1 MNGIPVTTE
10 ATMRNDWHAF
20 SVGDALKRL
29 ATSLDGVP
37 GAKIAE
43 RRARYGTNALPRRAR
58 VSTIMMLL
66 NQFRSPLV
74 LILFA
79 AAGLSFWFDAVPDGW
94 IILFIIAFNATVGFM
109 QERRAGSAMDRL
121 RSMAH
126 QIALVVRDGEEREV
140 NADDLVVGDIIRLD
154 VGSMV
159 PADGRVVEGMN
170 LRLNEAVF
178 TGEASPVEKHERPL
192 PATTDV
198 FERHNLVL
206 RGTTVAAGRGYVAV
220 TATGGST
227 RFGQIVHEVSGE
239 YQETPFQ
246 RRIAEFAGRLA
257 FVIVMLSL
265 GVFVLSVMRG
275 VSVEQGL
282 LLGVSL
288 VVSLIPEGLPVVIT
302 FTFAWGMWRMAKR
315 RALVRKLYAVET
327 LGSVTVIATDKTGT
341 LTFGEMM
348 VEQIVVGSRV
358 VTVTGEGYRKTG
370 DFFEGDRRIA
380 PREDPVLRRLI
391 EVGAINN
398 DSRITRDEHGREAWL
413 GDPTEICLIVLGEK
427 VGLKHTELDL
437 TFPRVGE
444 FPFDFKRKYMV
455 TFHLTPTGKTLI
467 AVKGAPRQMLDLC
480 TKVLVGNEIRPFT
493 DQDRTAVRE
502 HFERLARRSLR
513 GLSVAYAEI
522 DGSWSVITHQNLHE
536 HLIYLGLVGIRDTV
550 RPEARETVA
559 LAREAGVRV
568 IMLTGDYH
576 ETAITVAK
584 EVGILR
590 ADEHEERAVDGKD
603 LDAMTD
609 DRLAYR
615 LQVARVFSRVSPEQ
629 KLRIAR
635 MLKRSGNVVAM
646 TGDGIN
652 DVPALTEADIGVAI
666 GAGSTDAAREAAEM
680 IVTDGNL
687 VSVVAAIEE
696 GRVIFRN
703 IQRVVV
709 FLLASNLSGL
719 VLIMLAMFLGFPLPL
734 LPIHIMWLN
743 VITDPFLGIALA
755 REPRSPYIMR
765 ERPRRRNTP
774 VLSAA
779 QWGRISLDG
788 VVVGVATF
796 AVFIVALSQG
806 RDTLQVYALALTAMA
821 LGEWAVAYTSRSSRR
836 SIFSNFFSNRLM
848 LLATA
853 VVLAM
858 QLGILYSPPL
868 SRMFHIA
875 PFAAAD
881 WLLVAVAAAAVVVAE
896 EIRKT
901 IARHQAKSATP

>member
-1 MNGIPVTTE
+1 MKSESTNIGTI
-10 ATMRNDWHAF
+10 MKDGWHALT
-20 SVGDALKRL
+20 VEDTLKRL
-29 ATSLDGVP
+29 TTTLDGVP
-37 GAKIAE
+37 TAEVAE
-43 RRARYGTNALPRRAR
+43 RRMKHGTNALPRRVR
-58 VSTIMMLL
+58 VSTIAMVL

-79 AAGLSFWFDAVPDGW
+79 AAGLSFWFHAIPDGL
-94 IILFIIAFNATVGFM
+94 IILFIIAFNAVVGFM

-159 PADGRVVEGMN
+159 PADGRVVEGMS

-178 TGEASPVEKHERPL
+178 TGEATPVETYERPL

-198 FERHNLVL
+198 FERHNLVW
-206 RGTTVAAGRGYVAV
+206 RGTTVVAGRGFVVITAV
-220 TATGGST
+220 GAST
-227 RFGQIVHEVSGE
+227 RFGQIVREVSGE

-246 RRIAEFAGRLA
+246 KRIAEFARRLA
-257 FVIVMLSL
+257 FVIIILSL
-265 GVFVLSVMRG
+265 GVFMLSVMRG
-275 VSVEQGL
+275 IHVEQAL

-302 FTFAWGMWRMAKR
+302 FTFAWGMWQMARR

-348 VEQIVVGSRV
+348 VERIVIGSRAIN
-358 VTVTGEGYRKTG
+358 VTGEGYRKTG
-370 DFFEGDRRIA
+370 DFFEGNHRMA
-380 PREDPVLRRLI
+380 PAEDPVIRRLI
-391 EVGAINN
+391 EVSAINN
-398 DSRITRDEHGREAWL
+398 DSRMTRDEKGRDVWF
-413 GDPTEICLIVLGEK
+413 GDPTEICLIVLAEK
-427 VGLKHTELDL
+427 AGFKHADLDL

-455 TFHLTPTGKTLI
+455 TFHITPTGKTLV
-467 AVKGAPRQMLDLC
+467 AVKGAPRQILDLC
-480 TKVLVGNEIRPFT
+480 TKVQVGNEVRPFS
-493 DQDRTAVRE
+493 DGDRTAVRE
-502 HFERLARRSLR
+502 HFEHLARQSLR
-513 GLSVAYAEI
+513 GLAVAYAEI
-522 DGSWSVITHQNLHE
+522 DGSWSVVTHQNLHE
-536 HLIYLGLVGIRDTV
+536 HLIYVGLVGIRDTV
-550 RPEARETVA
+550 RPEARETVT
-559 LAREAGVRV
+559 LARQAGVRV

-584 EVGILR
+584 EVGILHH
-590 ADEHEERAVDGKD
+590 DEQEERVVDGRD
-603 LDAMTD
+603 LDGMTD
-609 DRLAYR
+609 DQLAYR
-615 LQVARVFSRVSPEQ
+615 LRIARVFSRVSPEQ

-635 MLKRSGNVVAM
+635 TLKRSGDVVAM

-652 DVPALTEADIGVAI
+652 DVPALTEADIGIAI

-703 IQRVVV
+703 IQRVVI
-709 FLLASNLSGL
+709 FLLASNFSGL
-719 VLIMLAMFLGFPLPL
+719 VLILLTMFLGFPLPL

-755 REPRSPYIMR
+755 REPKPPDIMK
-765 ERPRRRNTP
+765 EHPRRRDTP
-774 VLSAA
+774 VMSTA
-779 QWGRISLDG
+779 QWGRITLDG
-788 VVVGVATF
+788 VVVGTATF
-796 AVFIVALSQG
+796 AVFIIAMAQG
-806 RDTLQVYALALTAMA
+806 RDAPQIYALTLTTMA

-836 SIFSNFFSNRLM
+836 SMFSRFFSNRLI
-848 LLATA
+848 LPVT
-853 VVLAM
+853 VVVIAM
-858 QLGILYSPPL
+858 QLSILYSPSL
-868 SRMFHIA
+868 SAAFHLA
-875 PFAAAD
+875 PFAWID
-881 WLLVAVAAAAVVVAE
+881 WLLAGLAAVAVIIAE
-896 EIRKT
+896 EVRKMILRSRPRPVPT
-901 IARHQAKSATP
+901 